1 MTEEATN
8 PTPEETTDAAPET
21 ASEATP
27 ETTAD
32 AADAAEASPEAD
44 KAPASEPVA
53 EPAAPVA
60 EPAAPVAEPAAPVAE
75 PVAAPAEPVE
85 PVAAPA
91 AKTAAPS
98 DEPNAPAPEDSLV
111 EKVSLPADAHGW
123 WRGTGRR
130 KAAVARVRIKPGEGS
145 FIVNQRP
152 MESFFNEE
160 RDQKN
165 LMAVLE
171 KTSMVGSVDIH
182 TKVNGGGYTGQA
194 GAIIL
199 GLARALR
206 NYDISLESTLRENG
220 FLSRDPR
227 KVERKKPGQPGARK
241 KFQFSKR

>member
-44 KAPASEPVA
+44 KAPASE
-53 EPAAPVA
+53 
-60 EPAAPVAEPAAPVAE
+60 PVAEPAAPVAE

>member
-8 PTPEETTDAAPET
+8 PAPEEPTDAAPET
-21 ASEATP
+21 APEATP
-27 ETTAD
+27 EATPD
-32 AADAAEASPEAD
+32 VDAAEAGSDEE
-44 KAPASEPVA
+44 KAPADEPAA
-53 EPAAPVA
+53 EPAA
-60 EPAAPVAEPAAPVAE
+60 EPADEP
-75 PVAAPAEPVE
+75 
-85 PVAAPA
+85 
-91 AKTAAPS
+91 AAPS
-98 DEPNAPAPEDSLV
+98 DEAIAPAPAPDESVV
-111 EKVSLPADAHGW
+111 EKKSLPADAHGW

-145 FIVNQRP
+145 FIVNMRP

-182 TKVNGGGYTGQA
+182 VKVNGGGYTGQA

-199 GLARALR
+199 GLGRALR